1 MTRYYH
7 ATPKNNLYPI
17 MEQGIVSRF
26 DGVYCSTSEETAV
39 RWICFTRREAEEIVV
54 LPFDRPEGDER
65 MSIGVDHSPMMTNI
79 LGVSDEGASFVS
91 SENIPM
97 TDIDWEA
104 VMVYKN
110 PFYSHPNSLKRWKT
124 SRRNRKNTARV
135 SRKVKKNDASPRTA

>member
-1 MTRYYH
+1 MNRYYH
-7 ATPKNNLYPI
+7 ATPKSNLYSI

-39 RWICFTRREAEEIVV
+39 RWICFTRRGDEEIVV

-110 PFYSHPNSLKRWKT
+110 PFYQPELAQQMEELKKKQEEHR
-124 SRRNRKNTARV
+124 ARF
-135 SRKVKKNDASPRTA
+135 KEGEEE